1 MKETL
6 KKAEEQM
13 KQWEVEVHSA
23 QHIIYSSH
31 YAVISH
37 LQLAALKAQK
47 PFEEM
52 TVSIIPVHAQ

>member
-6 KKAEEQM
+6 EKAKEQM
-13 KQWEVEVHSA
+13 KQWEVEVKITSHVVYPSL
-23 QHIIYSSH
+23 SS
-31 YAVISH
+31 ISH

-52 TVSIIPVHAQ
+52 TVNIIPVHVA